1 MDPQE
6 EFILAGL
13 VYMFFV
19 TVLYFMEGGE
29 SLECEVRMV
38 VFMFLVR

>member
-19 TVLYFMEGGE
+19 TVLYFMERGARVWGAR
-29 SLECEVRMV
+29 CGW
-38 VFMFLVR
+38 